1 MLVNE
6 TMPDSVVEQ
15 ARRQM
20 GSLSGL
26 SCGILGMA
34 FKPDNDDWRES
45 LAFKL
50 RSVLLWEGA
59 KVRCT
64 DVYMKREGFVS
75 LSEVLESEILFLGC
89 PHAEY
94 QRISIRSDQK
104 LYDCWGFFAK
114 PKLAISTPW
123 S

>member
-1 MLVNE
+1 
-6 TMPDSVVEQ
+6 
-15 ARRQM
+15 
-20 GSLSGL
+20 
-26 SCGILGMA
+26 MA
-34 FKPDNDDWRES
+34 FKPNNDDWRES

-89 PHAEY
+89 PHAETKG
-94 QRISIRSDQK
+94 S
-104 LYDCWGFFAK
+104 A
-114 PKLAISTPW
+114 
-123 S
+123 